1 MRLEC
6 SCFVQKVQESQFHIK
21 MRNIQVIVRKKENK
35 ELNNIATDNESM
47 LERLTK
53 YCNLL
58 FENKLK
64 DIKKIIQ

>member
-1 MRLEC
+1 MFLLC
-6 SCFVQKVQESQFHIK
+6 SKSSRKPISHKNEEYTSYSK
-21 MRNIQVIVRKKENK
+21 KKENK

-64 DIKKIIQ
+64 DIKKMIQ